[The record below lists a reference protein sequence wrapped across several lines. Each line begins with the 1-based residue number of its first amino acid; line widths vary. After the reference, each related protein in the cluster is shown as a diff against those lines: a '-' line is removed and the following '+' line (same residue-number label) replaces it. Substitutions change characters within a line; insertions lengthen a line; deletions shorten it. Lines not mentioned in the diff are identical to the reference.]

1 MNELILGDNLEIMKK
16 MDSEIVDL
24 IYLDP
29 PFFSNRN
36 YEVIWGDAGETRSF
50 IDRWSGGMD
59 HYIEWLKE
67 RVIEMHRILK
77 PTGSIY
83 LHCDWHANAYIKVY
97 ILDKIFGENNF
108 KNEIVWCYKTRANST
123 SRFNRKHDTI
133 YYYTKSDKYT
143 FNDKNLREELS
154 DNSVSK
160 YRLIDTDGRRY
171 RLCGRGITGSPVK
184 SAKDI
189 DEKWERTN
197 PELTVRVYLDERLG
211 MTIPDYWGIDLLNQ
225 NSKERIG
232 YPTQKPESLLE
243 RIILASSNEYEIVF
257 DPFVGGG
264 TTLAVAEKLKRN
276 WIGIDQSVQ
285 AIKVTEM
292 RIQNNVT
299 FFSLP
304 MTLTLYKYDYDTLR
318 YKEAFEF
325 ESWIVR
331 QFGGEP
337 NSKQRSDF
345 GIDGKKDN
353 IPIQVKRSDD
363 IGRNVI
369 DNFKSACERYDKKI
383 FEKNKSENKP
393 IGYIIAFSF
402 GKGAV
407 QEVARLHNQDN
418 IIIKL
423 IKVED
428 IVPISKKPFLEIKLK
443 DLGKDGKEIRSI
455 EFTANGQS
463 EAGIE
468 FYSWD
473 FDYKEKFTATVFRDK
488 EGKQIYDFKAGTYQ
502 VACKVIDKEGLEN
515 IEIIK
520 LKVNGK
526 LQIDKV

>member
-36 YEVIWGDAGETRSF
+36 YEVIWGDEGETRSF
-50 IDRWSGGMD
+50 MDRWSGGMD
-59 HYIEWLKE
+59 HYIGWLKE
-67 RVIEMHRILK
+67 RVNEMYRILK
-77 PTGSIY
+77 PNGSIY
-83 LHCDWHANAYIKVY
+83 LHCDWHANSYIRVE
-97 ILDKIFGENNF
+97 ILDKIFGINNF
-108 KNEIVWCYKTRANST
+108 VNEIIWAYDT
-123 SRFNRKHDTI
+123 SGRTKSNFNNKHDTI
-133 YYYTKSDKYT
+133 YWYSKNPKKRT
-143 FNDKNLREELS
+143 FNGTVSGVGAEREVTNHMRVGEDENGRHYYEKTDKASGKNYRWYLDDLKVRNDWWKDIAALDGEPADIIYLNALNREE
-154 DNSVSK
+154 
-160 YRLIDTDGRRY
+160 
-171 RLCGRGITGSPVK
+171 
-184 SAKDI
+184 
-189 DEKWERTN
+189 
-197 PELTVRVYLDERLG
+197 
-211 MTIPDYWGIDLLNQ
+211 
-225 NSKERIG
+225 KERIG
-232 YPTQKPESLLE
+232 YPTQKPEKLLE

-264 TTLAVAEKLKRN
+264 TTLAVAEKLKRS

-292 RIQNNVT
+292 RIQNNVNL
-299 FFSLP
+299 FSLP
-304 MTLTLYKYDYDTLR
+304 MTVKLHKYDYDTLR

-325 ESWIVR
+325 ESWIIQ

-337 NSKQRSDF
+337 NSKQRSDS

-369 DNFKSACERYDKKI
+369 DNFKSACERYDKKLY
-383 FEKNKSENKP
+383 EKNRSENKS

-402 GKGAV
+402 GKGAI

-428 IVPISKKPFLEIKLK
+428 LIPISKKPSLVIKAK
-443 DLGKDGKEIRSI
+443 NLGKSTKGITSI
-455 EFTANGQS
+455 EFTGDGQS

-473 FDYKEKFTATVFRDK
+473 FNYKEKFTATVFRDK

-526 LQIDKV
+526 IQIDKV